1 MAPLTDPGTV
11 AGRTAWAEFW
21 LGSVDPHIYAAL
33 RVLLGSLGLITLV
46 GLGDVSTY
54 WTCDG
59 MVMSSGGSLCQA
71 ARDAGLGWLP
81 GALLLAVTAASFLA
95 MVVGFQTLY
104 AVSAAFV
111 CLMMIVYWNP
121 LPLSGAQQVLRAIL
135 FCLIWADSGS
145 VFSLDARMARRGES
159 ATENATVPPV
169 PVWPLRLFQIQIAVI
184 YFVTGLWKLA
194 NVTWRDGT
202 AIHYVIENNQFA
214 RVPIEAFPIEWLLT
228 LATYG
233 TMFWELGFAFMLLHP
248 WTRRLALAIGV
259 AVHVGM
265 WATLELGSFSAVML
279 ASYVAFADPERVRR
293 WMTRLSGADEH

>member
-1 MAPLTDPGTV
+1 MG
-11 AGRTAWAEFW
+11 GRTSWAEFW

-33 RVLLGSLGLITLV
+33 RVLLGLVGLITLA
-46 GLGDVSTY
+46 GLGDFSTY

-59 MVMSSGGSLCQA
+59 LVMSSGGSLCQA
-71 ARDAGLGWLP
+71 ARGAGLGWLP
-81 GALLLAVTAASFLA
+81 GALLLAVTVASFGA
-95 MVVGFQTLY
+95 MVVGYQTLY

-135 FCLIWADSGS
+135 FCFIWADSGS
-145 VFSLDARMARRGES
+145 VFSLDARMARRGE
-159 ATENATVPPV
+159 TTTDNAAVPPV

-214 RVPIEAFPIEWLLT
+214 RVRIETLPIEGLLT
-228 LATYG
+228 LATYA
-233 TMFWELGFAFMLLHP
+233 TLFWELGFAFMLLHP
-248 WTRRLALAIGV
+248 WTRRLALAMGV

-279 ASYVAFADPERVRR
+279 SSYVAFADPERVRR
-293 WMTRLSGADEH
+293 WMSPSNFGPGAQTDPND